1 MKNTNK
7 AEKIL
12 EQLSPKPM
20 PSEIKERILLKAR
33 QKKRE
38 YGTLSPAY
46 RALFGISLILLL
58 VVLLSDFVI
67 RKNECRYLVSVMNGQ
82 QVSEDT
88 LEEELKEMT
97 DGLINIEY
105 DYNIN
110 KWFARHYR
118 IHKKHGKLRDY
129 QDVLDIL
136 KEEING
142 T

>member
-7 AEKIL
+7 AAKIL

-58 VVLLSDFVI
+58 VVLLSDLVI

-88 LEEELKEMT
+88 LEEGLKEMT
-97 DGLINIEY
+97 DGLINSEDESY
-105 DYNIN
+105 LNQ
-110 KWFARHYR
+110 WLARHYR
-118 IHKKHGKLRDY
+118 RHKKHGRLRNY